1 LVKIFFGYDKYFKI
15 LFDKLES
22 KTEKNNKCEQSLIHK
37 RIELYLDDEPSERY
51 KILEILNSNKYKD
64 IYNINYLLMLL
75 EKKNF

>member
-1 LVKIFFGYDKYFKI
+1 MIKPII
-15 LFDKLES
+15 NI
-22 KTEKNNKCEQSLIHK
+22 KNNDNKNFTIVSAESVIMNYDNCDA
-37 RIELYLDDEPSERY
+37 ELNYTADHIDEETSERY